1 MTSLAQLITGE
12 LSRLS
17 PLALG
22 LGAAWVLVMVCV
34 PIIRWVLGAGA
45 ERIGISLGVIFQA
58 ALVGALLF
66 GALPP
71 ERAAR
76 AVIGIPLFG
85 WAIEFVGSRTGIPF
99 GEYHY
104 TTVLQPQIRRVPLI
118 IPLAWLMMIP
128 PSWAV
133 GTLLSG
139 GHGVVVPALFAGV
152 AFMAWDLFLDPQ
164 MVGWGFWRWPGGGA
178 YLGIPLSNFAGWFAA
193 GAVVSLLFYT
203 AQIPVVALLLVYVV
217 TWILQTIGQL
227 AFWRLIVSGI
237 VGSLAMGVL
246 IVLSL
251 LRLV

>member
-1 MTSLAQLITGE
+1 
-12 LSRLS
+12 
-17 PLALG
+17 
-22 LGAAWVLVMVCV
+22 
-34 PIIRWVLGAGA
+34 
-45 ERIGISLGVIFQA
+45 
-58 ALVGALLF
+58 
-66 GALPP
+66 
-71 ERAAR
+71 
-76 AVIGIPLFG
+76 
-85 WAIEFVGSRTGIPF
+85 
-99 GEYHY
+99 
-104 TTVLQPQIRRVPLI
+104 
-118 IPLAWLMMIP
+118 
-128 PSWAV
+128 
-133 GTLLSG
+133 
-139 GHGVVVPALFAGV
+139 
-152 AFMAWDLFLDPQ
+152 MAWDLFLDPQ